1 MGEGGQESG
10 LSPIDSS
17 YRPTRFA
24 DRVALATGVD
34 ARLLAMLGVLA
45 AIGLLLEVLTDGIFL
60 SPRNL
65 FNLSSQVAV
74 VGIMA
79 SGMILVIV
87 ARQIDLSVG
96 SQLGVISV
104 FGALLQ
110 TEVLTPGA
118 SATWWLSSLAMLG
131 AGLLIGLLQGALVAY
146 ARIPSFVV
154 TLGGL
159 LFFRN
164 AAYELNS
171 GRTIAPLDATFQ
183 MLGGGIDGTIGAF
196 WSWVAGAAAI
206 LVVVATMRR
215 TRLRRQRYGFP
226 VRHKAMEAGMMLFWA
241 AAIAAFV
248 ATMNGYRRP
257 GTGQAM
263 GIAIPVL
270 ILIGVTVAMIVLS
283 RRHRFGRHI
292 YAVGGDP
299 ESAQLAGIASRRVVV
314 GVFALMGL
322 LCGVA
327 AIVVTARL
335 NAGASATGTM
345 TELNVIA
352 AAVVG
357 GTSLAGG
364 IGSISGGVLG
374 ALVMQSLESGMILLG
389 VSSPLQKMV
398 LAAVL
403 IVAVWFDMA
412 WRRRVRA

>member
-1 MGEGGQESG
+1 VTPLANTYGRAR
-10 LSPIDSS
+10 L
-17 YRPTRFA
+17 A

-34 ARLLAMLGVLA
+34 PRLLALLGVLA
-45 AIGLLLEVLTDGIFL
+45 AIWLVLDALTGGLFL

-65 FNLSSQVAV
+65 FNLSAQVAV
-74 VGIMA
+74 VAIMA
-79 SGMILVIV
+79 SGMIMVIV

-104 FGALLQ
+104 FGALMQ
-110 TEVLTPGA
+110 TEVLAPGGA
-118 SATWWLSSLAMLG
+118 ATWWLSSLAMLA

-164 AAYELNS
+164 AAYELNA
-171 GRTIAPLDATFQ
+171 GRTISPLDPTFQ
-183 MLGGGIDGTIGAF
+183 MLGGGIDGTIGAL
-196 WSWVAGAAAI
+196 WSWVLGAVAVVLVIAGM
-206 LVVVATMRR
+206 VR
-215 TRLRRQRYGFP
+215 TRQRRRRYGFP
-226 VRHKAMEAGMMLFWA
+226 LRQPAVELALMLFWVV
-241 AAIAAFV
+241 AIAAFV

-257 GTGQAM
+257 GSGEPM
-263 GIAIPVL
+263 GLAIPVL
-270 ILIGVTVAMIVLS
+270 ILIGVTVAMTVLA

-299 ESAQLAGIASRRVVV
+299 DSAQLAGIASRRVIV

-327 AIVVTARL
+327 SIVVTGRL
-335 NAGASATGTM
+335 NAGASGTGTM

-357 GTSLAGG
+357 GTSLEGG
-364 IGSISGGVLG
+364 LGTISGGLLG
-374 ALVMQSLESGMILLG
+374 AVVMQSLESGMVLLG

-412 WRRRVRA
+412 WRRRVQT

>member
-1 MGEGGQESG
+1 MA
-10 LSPIDSS
+10 LAADA
-17 YRPTRFA
+17 YRPTRFS

-34 ARLLAMLGVLA
+34 SRLLAMLGALA
-45 AIGLLLEVLTDGIFL
+45 AICLVLHALTDGIFL

-65 FNLSSQVAV
+65 FNLSAQVAV

-96 SQLGVISV
+96 SQIGVISV
-104 FGALLQ
+104 FGALVS
-110 TEVLTPGA
+110 TEMLPPGGVN
-118 SATWWLSSLAMLG
+118 WWVTCVAMLA
-131 AGLLIGLLQGALVAY
+131 AGVLIGLLQGALVAY

-164 AAYELNS
+164 AAYELNK
-171 GRTIAPLDATFQ
+171 GRTISPLDPTFQ
-183 MLGGGIDGTIGAF
+183 MLGGGIDGTIGAL
-196 WSWVAGAAAI
+196 WSWVAGAAAL
-206 LVVVATMRR
+206 LVVVATMVR
-215 TRLRRQRYGFP
+215 TRRRRQRYGFP
-226 VRHKAMEAGMMLFWA
+226 VRHPAMEAGLMLFWA
-241 AAIAAFV
+241 AAIFTFV

-257 GTGQAM
+257 GTGEAM

-270 ILIGVTVAMIVLS
+270 ILIGVTVVMTVLA
-283 RRHRFGRHI
+283 RKHKFGRHI

-299 ESAQLAGIASRRVVV
+299 ESAQLAGIASRRVLV

-327 AIVVTARL
+327 SIVVTARL

-364 IGSISGGVLG
+364 IGTISGGVLG

-412 WRRRVRA
+412 WRRRMRA

>member
-1 MGEGGQESG
+1 MA
-10 LSPIDSS
+10 LAADA

-34 ARLLAMLGVLA
+34 TRLLAMLGVLA
-45 AIGLLLEVLTDGIFL
+45 AICLLLDALTGGIFL

-65 FNLSSQVAV
+65 FNLSAQVAV

-96 SQLGVISV
+96 SQIGVISV
-104 FGALLQ
+104 FGALVQ
-110 TEVLTPGA
+110 TEVLAPGGA
-118 SATWWLSSLAMLG
+118 NWWLSCLAMLA
-131 AGLLIGLLQGALVAY
+131 AGVLIGLLQGALVAY

-164 AAYELNS
+164 AAYELNQ
-171 GRTIAPLDATFQ
+171 GRTISPLDPTFQ
-183 MLGGGIDGTIGAF
+183 MLGGGIDGTIGAV
-196 WSWVAGAAAI
+196 WSWVAGAVAVI
-206 LVVVATMRR
+206 VVVATMVR
-215 TRLRRQRYGFP
+215 TRRRRQRYGFP
-226 VRHKAMEAGMMLFWA
+226 VRHPAVELGLILFWA

-257 GTGQAM
+257 GTGEPM

-270 ILIGVTVAMIVLS
+270 ILIGVTVAMTVLA

-299 ESAQLAGIASRRVVV
+299 DSAQLAGIASRRVLV
-314 GVFALMGL
+314 GVFVLMGL

-327 AIVVTARL
+327 SIVVTARL
-335 NAGASATGTM
+335 DAGASATGTM

-364 IGSISGGVLG
+364 IGTISGGVLG

-398 LAAVL
+398 LATVL

>member
-1 MGEGGQESG
+1 
-10 LSPIDSS
+10 
-17 YRPTRFA
+17 
-24 DRVALATGVD
+24 
-34 ARLLAMLGVLA
+34 
-45 AIGLLLEVLTDGIFL
+45 
-60 SPRNL
+60 
-65 FNLSSQVAV
+65 
-74 VGIMA
+74 MA

-96 SQLGVISV
+96 SQIGVISV
-104 FGALLQ
+104 FGALVS
-110 TEVLTPGA
+110 TEMLPPGGVN
-118 SATWWLSSLAMLG
+118 WWVTCVAMLA
-131 AGLLIGLLQGALVAY
+131 AGVLIGLLQGALVAY

-164 AAYELNS
+164 AAYELNK
-171 GRTIAPLDATFQ
+171 GRTISPLDPTFQ
-183 MLGGGIDGTIGAF
+183 MLGGGIDGTIGAL
-196 WSWVAGAAAI
+196 WSWIAGAAAL
-206 LVVVATMRR
+206 LVVVATMVR
-215 TRLRRQRYGFP
+215 TRRRRQRYGFP
-226 VRHKAMEAGMMLFWA
+226 VRHPAMEAGLMLFWA
-241 AAIAAFV
+241 AAIFVFV

-257 GTGQAM
+257 GTGEAM

-270 ILIGVTVAMIVLS
+270 ILIGVTVVMTVLA
-283 RRHRFGRHI
+283 RKHKFGRHI

-299 ESAQLAGIASRRVVV
+299 ESAQLAGIASRRVLV
-314 GVFALMGL
+314 GVFAMMGL

-327 AIVVTARL
+327 SIVVTARL

-364 IGSISGGVLG
+364 IGTISGGVLG